1 MRHLRLFALAGLVAF
16 AFAAA
21 ALLLPH
27 SPQQLR
33 EMALAAG
40 LAAPAVALAAWIVL
54 TPALVSGTV
63 LAAAGG
69 LAFGGPGGAA
79 LSVAGAVLGGLAAF
93 GLARGIARGQ
103 AEAILRERPR
113 LGKLRA
119 LLEQRGFQTVLAA
132 RLMPGVPSTALH
144 YVAGASPVRTRSF
157 AAAIAIGALLRTT
170 PYAFL
175 GGGVGSGSIATV
187 LVAIASIGIG
197 GVAASL
203 LFRQLRRPAPVAA

>member
-1 MRHLRLFALAGLVAF
+1 VRYLRLFVLAGLVAL

-40 LAAPAVALAAWIVL
+40 LAAPVVALAAWVVL

-119 LLEQRGFQTVLAA
+119 LLEQRGVQTVVAA

-203 LFRQLRRPAPVAA
+203 LFRQMRRPAPVAT